1 MSFKEWNQDHM
12 EVVEHPFN
20 ADSNTLIE

>member
-1 MSFKEWNQDHM
+1 MSFKEWNHDHM

-20 ADSNTLIE
+20 TDSNMLIE